1 MKDATNVIVGKK
13 LKYMTTAI
21 VSSLLLPLLRMG
33 EAGANMWQGVG
44 LTEKFDIDKIGST
57 YE

>member
-1 MKDATNVIVGKK
+1 MKDATNVIVGKQ

-21 VSSLLLPLLRMG
+21 VSSLLLRMG

-44 LTEKFDIDKIGST
+44 LTEKFDIIKIGST